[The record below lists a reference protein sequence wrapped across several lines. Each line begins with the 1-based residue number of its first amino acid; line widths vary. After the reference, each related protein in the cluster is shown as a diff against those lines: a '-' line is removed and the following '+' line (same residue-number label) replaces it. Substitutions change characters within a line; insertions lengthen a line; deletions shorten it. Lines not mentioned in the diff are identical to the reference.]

1 MGYLELLMVILLTL
15 REYPAGGCCSP
26 PKVWL
31 EVFDGPCL
39 KSSVPQTTGQNHHYW
54 CCSTVIS

>member
-15 REYPAGGCCSP
+15 REYLAGGCCSP

-31 EVFDGPCL
+31 EVFDGPC
-39 KSSVPQTTGQNHHYW
+39 
-54 CCSTVIS
+54 